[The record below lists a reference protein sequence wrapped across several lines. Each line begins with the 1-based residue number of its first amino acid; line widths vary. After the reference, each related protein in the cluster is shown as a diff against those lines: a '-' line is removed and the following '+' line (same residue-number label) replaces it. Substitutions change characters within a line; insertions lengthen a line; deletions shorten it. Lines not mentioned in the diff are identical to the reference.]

1 VRPTSR
7 AQGTSKGAI
16 LAETPPRLFQFH
28 RFGTRLLLLITGLLA
43 LAQCANFFLVVWANR
58 SNAIERIH
66 ANLDKGALLFTHRV
80 DARLDDLSS
89 RAALMSGDYAI
100 RQLFLED
107 RTDPATVSSA
117 LETYRVRMGVP
128 FMTLLS
134 PDGSRLGDTGGALPA
149 AALKPFDDL
158 INRAAQADDPKAHG
172 YARLP
177 AEGSDGKLYAL
188 LVVPVYAPRPEI
200 VAWIGLAFPI
210 DHQFASELKDDTQLE
225 VTFYL
230 GSTAGIL
237 PVESTLPKDKLT
249 SGAASGMREGDRT
262 VNVGGEPYVTAYR
275 LLPLITP
282 GEAAIALQ
290 RSLRAELEPSLLLER
305 FLLILLVA
313 SLCIAAAVAPWFAR
327 NLSRPL
333 RILTRHTE
341 VIARG
346 DYGNRLHLD
355 RADEIGQLATSFNR
369 MSEGLAE
376 RDKVRDLLEKNVSPE
391 VAAQLM
397 RDGSA
402 LGGEE
407 REITVLF
414 VDLRSFSTMSES
426 LPPRDVLA
434 LLNRYFDRMSGIVE
448 IYHGIVDKYMGDEI
462 MALFGAPVPLANHAN
477 NAILA
482 AIEMKSALVRLNAE
496 LATEGLAKLRCGI
509 GINTARVIAGNM
521 GSSRRLNYSVIGDGV
536 NVAARLQSLTRMSQY
551 KADILVSAATLAASG
566 KSFRTRALGAVPI
579 RGRDE
584 PVEIFAVDGA
594 E

>member
-1 VRPTSR
+1 LGN
-7 AQGTSKGAI
+7 A
-16 LAETPPRLFQFH
+16 PPRLFRFR
-28 RFGTRLLLLITGLLA
+28 RFGSRLLLLIAGLLA
-43 LAQCANFFLVVWANR
+43 LAQCANFVLVRRANR
-58 SNAIERIH
+58 RNATERIQ

-80 DARLDDLSS
+80 NARLDDLSS

-117 LETYRVRMGVP
+117 LETYRARMGVP
-128 FMTLLS
+128 FMTLLAA
-134 PDGSRLGDTGGALPA
+134 DGSRLGDTGGPLPA
-149 AALKPFDDL
+149 AALKPFAGL
-158 INRAAQADDPKAHG
+158 VERASQADDPKAHA

-177 AEGSDGKLYAL
+177 PDGPGGKLYAL

-200 VAWIGLAFPI
+200 VAWIGLALPI
-210 DHQFASELKDDTQLE
+210 DHRFATELKEDAQLE
-225 VTFYL
+225 VTFYY
-230 GSTAGIL
+230 GAPGRML
-237 PVESTLPKDKLT
+237 PVESTLPETALVS
-249 SGAASGMREGDRT
+249 SGPSDIVEGDRT
-262 VNVGGEPYVTAYR
+262 VDVGGEQYVTAYR
-275 LLPLITP
+275 SLPLITP
-282 GEAAIALQ
+282 GSAAIALQ
-290 RSLRAELEPSLLLER
+290 RSLRVELEPSLLLER
-305 FLLILLVA
+305 FLLILLLV
-313 SLCIAAAVAPWFAR
+313 SLAVAAAVAPWFAL

-333 RILTRHTE
+333 RALAEHTK

-346 DYGNRLHLD
+346 DYGTRLALD
-355 RADEIGQLATSFNR
+355 RADEIGQLAASFNR

-407 REITVLF
+407 REVTILF
-414 VDLRSFSTMSES
+414 VDLRSFTAMSES

-482 AIEMKSALVRLNAE
+482 AIEMRGALARLNAE
-496 LATEGLAKLRCGI
+496 LEAEGLSRLNFGI
-509 GINTARVIAGNM
+509 GINTSSVIAGNI

-536 NVAARLQSLTRMSQY
+536 NVAARLQNLTRMSQY
-551 KADILVSAATLAASG
+551 RADILVSASTLAASKG
-566 KSFRTRALGAVPI
+566 SYRVRPLGAVPV

>member
-1 VRPTSR
+1 M
-7 AQGTSKGAI
+7 
-16 LAETPPRLFQFH
+16 FQF
-28 RFGTRLLLLITGLLA
+28 RRYGSRLLLLIVGLLA
-43 LAQCANFFLVVWANR
+43 LALGANFVLVVRANR
-58 SNAIERIH
+58 ENAVERIH
-66 ANLDKGALLFTHRV
+66 ADLDKGALLFTRRV

-134 PDGSRLGDTGGALPA
+134 IDGSRLGDTGGPLAA
-149 AALKPFDDL
+149 AALKPFGEL
-158 INRAAQADDPKAHG
+158 VARAAQEDDPKAHA

-177 AEGSDGKLYAL
+177 PAGPGGKLYSL
-188 LVVPVYAPRPEI
+188 LVVPIYAPRPEI
-200 VAWIGLAFPI
+200 VAWIGLALPI
-210 DHQFASELKDDTQLE
+210 DHQFATNLKEDAQLE
-225 VTFYL
+225 VTFYY
-230 GSTAGIL
+230 GATGVMS
-237 PVESTLPKDKLT
+237 PVESTLPQAELA
-249 SGAASGMREGDRT
+249 SAAPSSVEEGDST
-262 VNVGGEPYVTAYR
+262 VDVGGEPYVTADR
-275 LLPLITP
+275 DLPLITP
-282 GEAAIALQ
+282 GRAAIALQ
-290 RSLRAELEPSLLLER
+290 RSLRAELGPSLLLER
-305 FLLILLVA
+305 FLLILLLV
-313 SLCIAAAVAPWFAR
+313 SLGVAAAVAPWFAL

-333 RILTRHTE
+333 RTLAEHTE

-346 DYGNRLHLD
+346 DYATRLQLD
-355 RADEIGQLATSFNR
+355 RADEIGQLAGAFNR

-414 VDLRSFSTMSES
+414 VDLRRFTAMSES
-426 LPPRDVLA
+426 LPPHEVLA

-462 MALFGAPVPLANHAN
+462 MALFGAPVPLVNHAN

-482 AIEMKSALVRLNAE
+482 AIEMKSALARLNAE
-496 LATEGLAKLRCGI
+496 LETEGLAKLKFGI
-509 GINTARVIAGNM
+509 GINTARIIAGNI

-536 NVAARLQSLTRMSQY
+536 NVASRLQHLTRMSQY
-551 KADILVSAATLAASG
+551 QADILVTAATLSASKG
-566 KSFRTRALGAVPI
+566 RYRTRPLGAVPV
-579 RGRDE
+579 RGRDM

>member
-1 VRPTSR
+1 
-7 AQGTSKGAI
+7 
-16 LAETPPRLFQFH
+16 
-28 RFGTRLLLLITGLLA
+28 
-43 LAQCANFFLVVWANR
+43 
-58 SNAIERIH
+58 
-66 ANLDKGALLFTHRV
+66 
-80 DARLDDLSS
+80 
-89 RAALMSGDYAI
+89 
-100 RQLFLED
+100 
-107 RTDPATVSSA
+107 
-117 LETYRVRMGVP
+117 MGVP

-134 PDGSRLGDTGGALPA
+134 PDGSRLGDTGGSLPA

-158 INRAAQADDPKAHG
+158 IGRAVLADDPKAHG

-177 AEGSDGKLYAL
+177 SEGSAGKLYAL

-210 DHQFASELKDDTQLE
+210 DHQFASELKADAQLE

-230 GSTAGIL
+230 GSSGEML
-237 PVESTLPKDKLT
+237 PVESTLPQDKLA
-249 SGAASGMREGDRT
+249 SGAAGVFSEGDRT
-262 VNVGGEPYVTAYR
+262 VNVGGEPYVTAFR
-275 LLPLITP
+275 SLPLITP
-282 GEAAIALQ
+282 GQATIALQ

-305 FLLILLVA
+305 FLLILLLV
-313 SLCIAAAVAPWFAR
+313 SLCVAAAVALWFAR

-333 RILTRHTE
+333 RTLTEHTE
-341 VIARG
+341 VIAHG
-346 DYGNRLHLD
+346 DYTTRLQLD

-397 RDGSA
+397 RDGSV

-407 REITVLF
+407 RELTVLF

-482 AIEMKSALVRLNAE
+482 AIEMKSALARLNAE
-496 LATEGLAKLRCGI
+496 LATEGLAKLRFGI
-509 GINTARVIAGNM
+509 GINTARVIAGNI

-536 NVAARLQSLTRMSQY
+536 NIAARLQGLTRMSQY
-551 KADILVSAATLAASG
+551 RTDILVSASTLAAAKG
-566 KSFRTRALGAVPI
+566 SFRTRPLGAVPV

-584 PVEIFAVDGA
+584 PVEIFAVDGS

>member
-1 VRPTSR
+1 
-7 AQGTSKGAI
+7 
-16 LAETPPRLFQFH
+16 LAEPPFRLFRFR
-28 RFGTRLLLLITGLLA
+28 RFGSRLLLLIAGLLA
-43 LAQCANFFLVVWANR
+43 LAQCANYFLVVWANR
-58 SNAIERIH
+58 NNAVERIH
-66 ANLDKGALLFTHRV
+66 SDLDKGALLFTHRV
-80 DARLDDLSS
+80 DARLDDLTS

-134 PDGSRLGDTGGALPA
+134 PDGSRLGDTGGGLPA
-149 AALKPFDDL
+149 SALKPFDDL
-158 INRAAQADDPKAHG
+158 IARAVQADDPRAHG

-177 AEGSDGKLYAL
+177 PEGSGGKLYAL

-210 DHQFASELKDDTQLE
+210 DRQFASELKADAQLE

-230 GSTAGIL
+230 GSFGEMT
-237 PVESTLPKDKLT
+237 PVESTLPQAAQAPAAV
-249 SGAASGMREGDRT
+249 SGIKEGDRT
-262 VNVGGEPYVTAYR
+262 VNVAGVPYVTAFR
-275 LLPLITP
+275 SLPLITP
-282 GEAAIALQ
+282 GQAVIALQ

-305 FLLILLVA
+305 FLLILLLV
-313 SLCIAAAVAPWFAR
+313 SLCVAAAVASWFAGS
-327 NLSRPL
+327 LSSPL
-333 RILTRHTE
+333 RTLTEHTE

-346 DYGNRLHLD
+346 DYESRLHLD

-397 RDGSA
+397 REGSV

-414 VDLRSFSTMSES
+414 VDLRNFSTLSES
-426 LPPRDVLA
+426 LPPRDVLV

-482 AIEMKSALVRLNAE
+482 ALEMKSALARLNAE
-496 LATEGLAKLRCGI
+496 LATEGLAKLKFGI
-509 GINTARVIAGNM
+509 GINTAKVIAGNM

-536 NVAARLQSLTRMSQY
+536 NVASRLQGLTRMSQY
-551 KADILVSAATLAASG
+551 RADILVSASTLAASKG
-566 KSFRTRALGAVPI
+566 KFRTRALGAVPV

>member
-1 VRPTSR
+1 M
-7 AQGTSKGAI
+7 
-16 LAETPPRLFQFH
+16 F
-28 RFGTRLLLLITGLLA
+28 RFRRYGSRLLLLIVGLLVLA
-43 LAQCANFFLVVWANR
+43 LGANFALVVRANR
-58 SNAIERIH
+58 RNANERIH
-66 ANLDKGALLFTHRV
+66 ADLDKGALLFTHRV
-80 DARLDDLSS
+80 NARLDDLSS

-128 FMTLLS
+128 FMALLAA
-134 PDGSRLGDTGGALPA
+134 DGSRLGDTGGPLAA
-149 AALKPFDDL
+149 AALKPFQDL
-158 INRAAQADDPKAHG
+158 VARAALEDDPKAHG

-177 AEGSDGKLYAL
+177 PNGPAGMLYSL
-188 LVVPVYAPRPEI
+188 LVVPIYAPRPEI
-200 VAWIGLAFPI
+200 VAWIGLALPI
-210 DHQFASELKDDTQLE
+210 DHRFATELKEDALLE
-225 VTFYL
+225 VTFYY
-230 GSTAGIL
+230 GASGAMS
-237 PVESTLPKDKLT
+237 PVESTLPPAALAA
-249 SGAASGMREGDRT
+249 AASSNIEEGDRT
-262 VNVGGEPYVTAYR
+262 VSVGGEPYVTADR
-275 LLPLITP
+275 DLPLITP
-282 GEAAIALQ
+282 GRAAIALQ
-290 RSLRAELEPSLLLER
+290 RSLRAELEPSLVLER
-305 FLLILLVA
+305 FLLILLLA
-313 SLCIAAAVAPWFAR
+313 SLGVAAAVAPWFAR

-333 RILTRHTE
+333 RTLAEHTE

-346 DYGNRLHLD
+346 DYTSRLKLD
-355 RADEIGQLATSFNR
+355 RVDEIGQLATAFDR

-414 VDLRSFSTMSES
+414 VDLRRFTAMSES
-426 LPPRDVLA
+426 LPPREVLA

-462 MALFGAPVPLANHAN
+462 MALFGAPVPLVDHAN

-482 AIEMKSALVRLNAE
+482 AIEMKSALARLNAE
-496 LATEGLAKLRCGI
+496 LEAEGLARLKFGI
-509 GINTARVIAGNM
+509 GINTGSIIAGNI

-536 NVAARLQSLTRMSQY
+536 NVAARLQNLTRMSQY
-551 KADILVSAATLAASG
+551 EADILVTASTLAASKG
-566 KSFRTRALGAVPI
+566 RFRTRPLGAVPV
-579 RGRDE
+579 RGRDM

>member
-1 VRPTSR
+1 LGEAPFRP
-7 AQGTSKGAI
+7 
-16 LAETPPRLFQFH
+16 F
-28 RFGTRLLLLITGLLA
+28 RFRRYGSRLLLLIAGLLA
-43 LAQCANFFLVVWANR
+43 LAQCANFFLVVHANR
-58 SNAIERIH
+58 KNAVERIN
-66 ANLDKGALLFTHRV
+66 ADLDKGALLFTHRV

-128 FMTLLS
+128 FMTLLAA
-134 PDGSRLGDTGGALPA
+134 DGSRLGDTGGPLAA
-149 AALKPFDDL
+149 AALGPFKDL
-158 INRAAQADDPKAHG
+158 LGRAAQEDDPKAHG

-177 AEGSDGKLYAL
+177 PGGTAGKLYSL

-200 VAWIGLAFPI
+200 VAWIGLALPI
-210 DHQFASELKDDTQLE
+210 DHRFASELKEDAQLE
-225 VTFYL
+225 VTFYY
-230 GSTAGIL
+230 GASAVMS
-237 PVESTLPKDKLT
+237 PVESTLPQSKLA
-249 SGAASGMREGDRT
+249 SAANIEEGDRT
-262 VNVGGEPYVTAYR
+262 VDVGGEPYVTADR
-275 LLPLITP
+275 NLPLITP
-282 GEAAIALQ
+282 GRAAIALQ
-290 RSLRAELEPSLLLER
+290 RSLEAELVPSLLLER
-305 FLLILLVA
+305 FLLVLLLA
-313 SLCIAAAVAPWFAR
+313 SLAVAAAVAPWFAR

-333 RILTRHTE
+333 RTLAEHTE

-346 DYGNRLHLD
+346 DYGRRLKLD
-355 RADEIGQLATSFNR
+355 RVDEIGQLAAAFNR

-376 RDKVRDLLEKNVSPE
+376 RDRVRDLLDKNVSPE

-414 VDLRSFSTMSES
+414 VDLRSFTSMSES
-426 LPPRDVLA
+426 LPPREVLA

-462 MALFGAPVPLANHAN
+462 MALFGAPVPLVNHAN

-482 AIEMKSALVRLNAE
+482 AIEMRSALARLNAE
-496 LATEGLAKLRCGI
+496 LATEGLSRLNFGI
-509 GINTARVIAGNM
+509 GINTSAVIAGNI
-521 GSSRRLNYSVIGDGV
+521 GSSRRLNYSVVGDGV
-536 NVAARLQSLTRMSQY
+536 NVAARLQNLTRMSQY
-551 KADILVSAATLAASG
+551 RADILVSASTLAAAKGSY
-566 KSFRTRALGAVPI
+566 RTRALGAVPV
-579 RGRDE
+579 RGRDM

-594 E
+594 L